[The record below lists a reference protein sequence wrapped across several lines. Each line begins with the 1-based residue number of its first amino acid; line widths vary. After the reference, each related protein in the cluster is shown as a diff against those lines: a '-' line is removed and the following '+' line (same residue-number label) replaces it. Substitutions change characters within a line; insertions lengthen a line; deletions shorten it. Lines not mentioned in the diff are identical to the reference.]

1 MVYSYGVRAMP
12 MQQDVLCLLNEHLK
26 LFTVR
31 VVGTTGRAVSGH
43 KEWSALEIGAILL
56 FAMVQRSLNA
66 R

>member
-1 MVYSYGVRAMP
+1 

-26 LFTVR
+26 LVTVR
-31 VVGTTGRAVSGH
+31 VIGTTGRAVSGH